1 MKMFNVVWSCVMRN
15 GSAINI
21 NTTAFVMWNV
31 ARTHTRTKAMALN
44 FTHTG
49 KVSRV
54 QRSKGWS

>member
-1 MKMFNVVWSCVMRN
+1 MRN

-31 ARTHTRTKAMALN
+31 ARTHTCMKPIAHK

-49 KVSRV
+49 KVIRV
-54 QRSKGWS
+54 QGRKGGC